1 MPAPQAVPKK
11 LILVVIDGL
20 TAATFESALE
30 HHAPA
35 LRFLA
40 EHGEYGHATSTFPSL
55 TPVCLSS
62 IATGAHPDVHHIP
75 HLVWYHRDE
84 QRVVE
89 YGSSFAALRAAGTR
103 RSILDAIFNMNE
115 QHLAADAVTI
125 YEALED
131 EGFVAAAVNITCY
144 RGRTRHL
151 PTLPGLARP
160 AFGPR
165 RFFFFNLFES
175 DVTGAPM
182 AVKGRAAGSVDEY
195 AAAVGR
201 WLVTRDGFDFFAFYL
216 PDYDFASH
224 VRGPEGA
231 HEALARSDR
240 AVGTLMDAA
249 GGPDEFLERYAVV
262 VCADHGQTHVDEA
275 YRLQDRY
282 AGVDGLVVTA
292 SNRAGM
298 VYRLDG
304 CALDPR
310 DLAAR
315 LDGEAAAEVALF
327 REGETAVARR
337 DGEELAFA
345 PAGDGWSTSGDESI
359 LDHPDALA
367 RAWAALANPNAG
379 EVIVSAAPG
388 FEFADLGGRHHAG
401 GGSHGSLG
409 VGDSLVPMLVVG
421 LQPRAEGGTLPRVD
435 RSVQTDARAQPARP
449 ESGTASGAF
458 VPRSIVDI
466 APAVLEHFGLRP
478 PQYARAA

>member
-20 TAATFESALE
+20 AAATFESALE
-30 HHAPA
+30 SHAPA

-40 EHGEYGHATSTFPSL
+40 EHGEYGRAISTFPSL

-75 HLVWYHRDE
+75 HLVWYHRGE
-84 QRVVE
+84 RRIVE

-115 QHLAADAVTI
+115 QHLAEDAVTI

-131 EGFVAAAVNITCY
+131 EDYTAAAVNITCY

-160 AFGPR
+160 AYGPR

-240 AVGTLMDAA
+240 AVGALMDAA
-249 GGPDEFLERYAVV
+249 GGPDELLERYAVV
-262 VCADHGQTHVDEA
+262 LCADHGQTRVQEA
-275 YRLQDRY
+275 CRLQDHF
-282 AGVDGLVVTA
+282 AGADGVVVTA

-298 VYRLDG
+298 VYRLDD
-304 CALDPR
+304 CPLDPR
-310 DLAAR
+310 ELAAR
-315 LDGEAAAEVALF
+315 LDDEPAAEVVLF
-327 REGETAVARR
+327 REGDAAVARR
-337 DGEELAFA
+337 EGEELTFA
-345 PAGDGWSTSGDESI
+345 PVDGGWSTSGDESI

-367 RAWAALANPNAG
+367 RAHAALRNPNAG
-379 EVIVSAAPG
+379 EVLVSAAPG

-401 GGSHGSLG
+401 GGSHGSLAT
-409 VGDSLVPMLVVG
+409 GDSIVPMLVVG
-421 LQPRAEGGTLPRVD
+421 LERV
-435 RSVQTDARAQPARP
+435 P
-449 ESGTASGAF
+449 G
-458 VPRSIVDI
+458 SIVDV
-466 APAVLEHFGLRP
+466 APAVLEHFGLRRDA
-478 PQYARAA
+478 ARAA

>member
-1 MPAPQAVPKK
+1 MPDKK

-20 TAATFESALE
+20 AAATFERALE
-30 HHAPA
+30 SHAPA

-40 EHGEYGHATSTFPSL
+40 EHGEYGHAISTFPSL

-75 HLVWYHRDE
+75 HLVWYHRGE
-84 QRVVE
+84 RRIVE

-115 QHLAADAVTI
+115 QHLAEDAVTI

-131 EGFVAAAVNITCY
+131 EDYTAAAVNITCY

-160 AFGPR
+160 AYGPR

-249 GGPDEFLERYAVV
+249 GGPDELLERYAIV
-262 VCADHGQTHVDEA
+262 VCADHGQTRVDEA
-275 YRLQDRY
+275 CRLQDHF
-282 AGVDGLVVTA
+282 AGVDGVVVTA

-298 VYRLDG
+298 VYRLDD
-304 CALDPR
+304 CPLDPR
-310 DLAAR
+310 ELAAR
-315 LDGEAAAEVALF
+315 LDDEPAAEVVLF
-327 REGETAVARR
+327 REGDAAVARR

-345 PAGDGWSTSGDESI
+345 PVDGGWSTSGDESI
-359 LDHPDALA
+359 LDYPDALA
-367 RAWAALANPNAG
+367 RAHAALRNPNAG
-379 EVIVSAAPG
+379 EVLVSAAPG

-401 GGSHGSLG
+401 GGSHGSLDA
-409 VGDSLVPMLVVG
+409 GDSIVPMLVVG
-421 LQPRAEGGTLPRVD
+421 LERV
-435 RSVQTDARAQPARP
+435 P
-449 ESGTASGAF
+449 G
-458 VPRSIVDI
+458 SIVDV
-466 APAVLEHFGLRP
+466 APAVLEHFGLRRDA
-478 PQYARAA
+478 ARAA